1 MKSYKS
7 KHNIEKAW
15 SWIKSNPDK
24 VLKDEYGMR
33 NSYQSF
39 SVVDKEFL
47 SEIVDELKNNT
58 YKPTTSCKVY
68 LPKPSGGLRPYSI
81 LTVKDQIVYQSIVN
95 VIAEQLYKKTKNRY
109 YSKIFGNLY
118 AGEKS
123 TWFYKK
129 WKDGYS
135 KFNETARVAFN
146 SGKVYMASFDLVAC
160 YDSIDHK
167 VLEHYL
173 NELNVPKEATKTLL
187 ECLST
192 WTSTD
197 HDERIYQGH
206 GIPQGPMSSGLL
218 SEVVLT
224 AFDSEKRTNGVS
236 YLRYVDDILFFASNE
251 NDLRFELVRMD
262 RVCKKVGLF
271 PQSSKINIRKVKNID
286 DEIKN
291 ISGVFER
298 KTEIKDDDYF
308 NAVKELTPSFK
319 ISDISKFRYCV
330 VMAKPTAPLI
340 NRLWK
345 IFEKRPDIYPQLCK
359 VLRSSGKISKVSEK
373 NIEKFLSKKSPY
385 INIQA
390 SIIEVLCNVT
400 LTNTQITKFSKIIKN
415 DYGTGIAFRNTDS
428 RLTSLVFEFL
438 YKYNKLTDKQIS
450 FISTSPFW
458 YTRREIA
465 RFLNNEK
472 SDIIKTYLTDPVLDV
487 QISACRNIVE
497 KDIQIPNKKLPSVV
511 NSYFR
516 SNGLLT
522 KRNSDPCKI
531 NFFLSEMLGR
541 KVNFNWK
548 KLLDQNY
555 KQALQIL
562 VMCNSSKS
570 TNISAWIC
578 ELDSFNET
586 IVRSIHGHDSALG
599 NLPDNIGSIYKDNNR
614 LFNSKYSSVSKKC
627 ESIHNRRV
635 TTPTAHAFEVKTKTP
650 TKKFKFKE
658 MPVYLKIEN
667 LLISEIEK
675 LVV

>member
-1 MKSYKS
+1 MRSYKT
-7 KHNIEKAW
+7 KQNIEKAW

-33 NSYQSF
+33 NMYQSF
-39 SVVDKEFL
+39 SVVENEFL
-47 SEIVDELKNNT
+47 SQIVEELKNNT
-58 YKPTTSCKVY
+58 YRPTESCKVY

-95 VIAEQLYKKTKNRY
+95 IIAEQLYKKTKNRY
-109 YSKIFGNLY
+109 YNKIFGNLY

-123 TWFYKK
+123 PWFYKK

-135 KFNETARVAFN
+135 KFNETAKNAFN

-173 NELNVPKEATKTLL
+173 DELNIPKEATTTLL
-187 ECLST
+187 QCLST

-271 PQSSKINIRKVKNID
+271 PQSSKINIRKVKDID
-286 DEIKN
+286 EEIKN
-291 ISGVFER
+291 ISGVFEKR
-298 KTEIKDDDYF
+298 TEIKDGDYF
-308 NAVKELTPSFK
+308 NLIKELTPSFK
-319 ISDISKFRYCV
+319 IIDISKFRYCV
-330 VMAKPTAPLI
+330 AMARPTSPLI

-359 VLRSSGKISKVSEK
+359 VLRSSGKISKISEK
-373 NIEKFLSKKSPY
+373 HIETFLSKKSPY

-390 SIIEVLCNVT
+390 SIIEVLCNIT
-400 LTNTQITKFSKIIKN
+400 LTDSQVAIFSRIIKN
-415 DYGTGIAFRNTDS
+415 NYGTGRAFRDNDA
-428 RLTSLVFEFL
+428 RLSAVVFEFL
-438 YKYNKLTDKQIS
+438 YKYNKLTEKQND
-450 FISTSPFW
+450 FITSSPFW
-458 YTRREIA
+458 YTRREVA

-472 SDIIKTYLTDPVLDV
+472 SELIKNYLNDSVLDV
-487 QISACRNIVE
+487 QISACKNMVQ
-497 KDIQIPNKKLPSVV
+497 KDIQIPNKKLSSIV
-511 NSYFR
+511 NTYFK

-522 KRNSDPCKI
+522 QRSSDPCKI
-531 NFFLSEMLGR
+531 NLFLTDMLGR

-548 KLLDQNY
+548 KLLGINY

-562 VMCNSSKS
+562 VACNSSKS

-578 ELDSFNET
+578 ELDSFNDVV
-586 IVRSIHGHDSALG
+586 IRSIYNKDMSLG
-599 NLPDNIGSIYKDNNR
+599 NFPNNYGVLLQDPNQPFNKRYKI
-614 LFNSKYSSVSKKC
+614 LSTKC
-627 ESIHNRRV
+627 KLVHDRRV
-635 TTPTAHAFEVKTKTP
+635 TTPTAHAFNTKTKAP
-650 TKKFKFKE
+650 TKRFKFIE
-658 MPVYLKIEN
+658 VPTYLKIQN
-667 LLISEIEK
+667 TLISEIEK
-675 LVV
+675 LTI